1 MTGPFQGRHAGVEEA
16 DVTITESDDIVRA
29 VVTDAGVGFS
39 PESIPSDRLGFRES
53 VVARL
58 GNVGGSARVFST
70 PGAGTTV
77 MLEVPRR

>member
-1 MTGPFQGRHAGVEEA
+1 MPRERAPPRGRRGGRRH
-16 DVTITESDDIVRA
+16 DTESDDIVRA

-39 PESIPSDRLGFRES
+39 PESIPPDRLGFRES